1 MKTNQNWKA
10 PPGRPR
16 TTRRR
21 NQKHCHPVRRVT
33 RPARGAVFLKI
44 SLTRHRAFRDGYPL
58 DDRDRDRDL
67 NFERPHL
74 FDKKVYIMEAWTERN
89 QGLLRTAHG
98 LAWRGGNSRGP
109 GTAQGNAE
117 PGEAHSFH
125 P

>member
-16 TTRRR
+16 ATRRR

-58 DDRDRDRDL
+58 FRDTMLKLIDSPNL
-67 NFERPHL
+67 EYKQL
-74 FDKKVYIMEAWTERN
+74 TAKVQDA
-89 QGLLRTAHG
+89 A
-98 LAWRGGNSRGP
+98 
-109 GTAQGNAE
+109 
-117 PGEAHSFH
+117 
-125 P
+125 